1 MLAPV
6 LPADGSDVYAAIRHQ
21 ERCISRRPSSIRASQ
36 HGCDICWRP
45 PPQGSVPVS
54 MSWAFSPHPPSM
66 TQECAAEAAAAAHT
80 EAAQG
85 VCRGTGKPVD
95 VLGVGSAGFHA
106 GIAALLTLA
115 SHIRQ

>member
-1 MLAPV
+1 MAV
-6 LPADGSDVYAAIRHQ
+6 TSVG
-21 ERCISRRPSSIRASQ
+21 
-36 HGCDICWRP
+36 GP

-95 VLGVGSAGFHA
+95 VLASAVLA
-106 GIAALLTLA
+106 SMPALLRCSRWA
-115 SHIRQ
+115 SHIRQSPAHFISLRRLTRLRWPFQG